1 MEILLTIH
9 SILRWVIVIVAIL
22 AVVKFAVGWAGNRP
36 FQGMDRG
43 LAAGLSGLIDLQ
55 VLLGLI
61 FFLWNGFAGAGFPRE
76 RWEHMVTM
84 IVAAV
89 VAHLPSRWKTL
100 EDKRRFLYSMLAI
113 LGALALIYVGVALLP
128 GGWSR

>member
-22 AVVKFAVGWAGNRP
+22 AVVKFAIGWASNRP

-43 LAAGLSGLIDLQ
+43 LTAGLSGLIDLQ

-100 EDKRRFLYSMLAI
+100 ADKRRFLNSMLAI
-113 LGALALIYVGVALLP
+113 LGALALIYAGVVVLP